1 MRFSS
6 KPEDNV
12 VTSDTSGKNYRHW
25 LIALVVFL
33 AVISTGTWIL
43 HLEASEENAQRKVD
57 LVVRGTT
64 LKSQINR

>member
-1 MRFSS
+1 MQFSF

-12 VTSDTSGKNYRHW
+12 VTRDTSGKNYRHW

-33 AVISTGTWIL
+33 AVISAGIWAL
-43 HLEASEENAQRKVD
+43 HLEASEEDAQRKVG